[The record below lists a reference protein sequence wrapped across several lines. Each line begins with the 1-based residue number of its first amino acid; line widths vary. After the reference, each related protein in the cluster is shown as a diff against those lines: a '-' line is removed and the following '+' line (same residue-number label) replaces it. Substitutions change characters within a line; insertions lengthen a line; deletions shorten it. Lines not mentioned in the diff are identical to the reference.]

1 MTEPNN
7 DTADIAWLKNLAA
20 EGAATPMGGGGIL
33 MSAGLIFGVTSLAH
47 WTVVSGLIDVEP
59 QAFSL
64 IWLVATVVFLCTL
77 GALAM
82 RKSRS
87 CGVTTAVNRATQAAW
102 SAIGWGIFAMFV
114 SIAVISARVGEA
126 SLIILSLTP
135 SIIMVFY
142 GLGWAVSAAMT
153 RSRPLGGL
161 AVASFI
167 AAPLLALLTNQPALY
182 LGYAACLFLLMAV
195 PGYLLMRAAN
205 RG

>member
-1 MTEPNN
+1 MTDPHN
-7 DTADIAWLKNLAA
+7 DTADIAWMRSLAA

-33 MSAGLIFGVTSLAH
+33 MAAGLIFGVTSIAH
-47 WTVVSGLIDVEP
+47 WAVASGLIDVEP

-64 IWLVATVVFLCTL
+64 IWLVATVLFLCTL
-77 GALAM
+77 AVLVM
-82 RKSRS
+82 RKSKS
-87 CGVTTAVNRATQAAW
+87 GGVTTAVNRATRAAW
-102 SAIGWGIFAMFV
+102 SAIGWGIFAMFA
-114 SIAVISARVGEA
+114 SIAVVSMQVGAA
-126 SLIILSLTP
+126 SLVILSLAP

-153 RSRPLGGL
+153 RSKPLGGL

-167 AAPLLALLTNQPALY
+167 AAPLLAMLANQPALY

-195 PGYLLMRAAN
+195 PGFLLMRAAN